1 MLKGLLI
8 LALCYNALT
17 MTKRWLL
24 PDPAP
29 NLAAYEALIPWVS
42 QTLQRAGLLLPPE
55 LRPLAHLIGQLLF
68 NREVTPEQAP
78 AYFECAEMG
87 YNPFQLK
94 AMKEAVTRIR
104 QALQGG
110 EKIAIYGDY
119 DVDGVSATALMVTTL
134 QAFGANVM
142 AYIPHRVDD
151 GYGLNNDSLTLLKEQ
166 DDVQLVI
173 SVDCGVRA
181 IAEAEYAQAIGV
193 DLIITDHHTPHE
205 HLPNAI
211 VINPKQT
218 DCAYPFKELAGVG
231 IAYKLAHALLL
242 AEAKLPV
249 LTAPPSLR
257 ADELLDFVA
266 LGTVADIVPLRGEN
280 RYLAR
285 RGLQMLNKAPRV
297 GIKELV
303 MKAGLKLGKVDAA
316 AIGFG
321 VGPRLNAAGRL
332 DHAKL
337 SYELLM
343 TQDKTY
349 AEHLA
354 TKLDAINRAR
364 QDKTKECAAHARD
377 QLLAT
382 QPNAPIVFAANPNYP
397 QGVVGLIAGRLVE
410 EFYRPAFAIE
420 QGAELSKGSARTI
433 PEFNIIAAL
442 DQCDDILLKYGG
454 HPAAAGF
461 TLPTSRLNDLRDKL
475 CEIADKQFE
484 GQLLAPSLRADAEVS
499 FTELDQPLLFLLA
512 QMEPY
517 GAENPAP
524 VFVARNVTVREH
536 RAIGKDGD
544 HLRLKLMQNKVTREA
559 VAFRMGKQWA
569 GKLPPT
575 IDLAFSFE
583 WNDYNGTRALQ
594 LNVKD
599 IQVANSK

>member
-1 MLKGLLI
+1 
-8 LALCYNALT
+8 
-17 MTKRWLL
+17 
-24 PDPAP
+24 
-29 NLAAYEALIPWVS
+29 
-42 QTLQRAGLLLPPE
+42 
-55 LRPLAHLIGQLLF
+55 
-68 NREVTPEQAP
+68 
-78 AYFECAEMG
+78 
-87 YNPFQLK
+87 
-94 AMKEAVTRIR
+94 
-104 QALQGG
+104 
-110 EKIAIYGDY
+110 
-119 DVDGVSATALMVTTL
+119 
-134 QAFGANVM
+134 
-142 AYIPHRVDD
+142 
-151 GYGLNNDSLTLLKEQ
+151 
-166 DDVQLVI
+166 
-173 SVDCGVRA
+173 
-181 IAEAEYAQAIGV
+181 
-193 DLIITDHHTPHE
+193 
-205 HLPNAI
+205 
-211 VINPKQT
+211 
-218 DCAYPFKELAGVG
+218 
-231 IAYKLAHALLL
+231 
-242 AEAKLPV
+242 
-249 LTAPPSLR
+249 
-257 ADELLDFVA
+257 
-266 LGTVADIVPLRGEN
+266 
-280 RYLAR
+280 
-285 RGLQMLNKAPRV
+285 
-297 GIKELV
+297 

-316 AIGFG
+316 GIGFG

-332 DHAKL
+332 EHAKL

-382 QPNAPIVFAANPNYP
+382 HPNAPIVFAANPNYP

-524 VFVARNVTVREH
+524 VFVARNVTVRER

-544 HLRLKLMQNKVTREA
+544 HLRLRLMQNKVTREA

-583 WNDYNGTRALQ
+583 WNEYNGTRALQ

-599 IQVANSK
+599 IKPAVASQQ